1 MAGIGG
7 LDMMVEMMMR
17 EFMRHKLRTALTAL
31 GVTIGIFLVVTV
43 SSISEGVMYYVNDQ
57 ISITSGLVT
66 VTQADVPRYM
76 MQQSEIDQNLVADV
90 ESLSGVQAVA
100 PILMQTVSG
109 VEITGTERGRENILR
124 GVNIAV
130 ADGRELNA
138 GSDEIIIGKSYAEN
152 NDYSVGDRIKLKE
165 REFEIVGILEESG
178 DTNIDNAVHMDLP
191 VLQDLTDKEGIVS
204 IMMVQPVSVD
214 DADAIENA
222 INDDFPDLS
231 AATDKS
237 IMNSVGDMLGQLN
250 VMTFALGSIAALISG
265 IVIMNVMIISVRERR
280 RQIGTMKAIGAT
292 SRQILLTV
300 VLESVTISVS
310 GAVVGVMLGYS
321 GAAFIN
327 GILASPIALVT
338 PRLVAE
344 GILFAVGIGVVSGLL
359 PARQAARLNP
369 IEAIRYE

>member
-7 LDMMVEMMMR
+7 LDMMMEMMMR

-66 VTQADVPRYM
+66 VSQADVPSYM
-76 MQQSEIDQNLVADV
+76 MQSSEIDQNLVADI
-90 ESLSGVQAVA
+90 ESLSGVEAVA

-109 VEITGTERGRENILR
+109 VEITGTEPGRENILR

-130 ADGRELNA
+130 GDGRELSPGA
-138 GSDEIIIGKSYAEN
+138 DEILIGRSYADQ
-152 NDYSVGDRIKLKE
+152 NDYGVGDRIKLKE

-178 DTNIDNAVHMDLP
+178 DTNIDNAVHMDLA
-191 VLQDLTDKEGIVS
+191 VLQDLTGKEGKIS
-204 IMMVQPVSVD
+204 IMMVQPVAAD
-214 DADAIENA
+214 DASLIENA

-237 IMNSVGDMLGQLN
+237 IMNSVSDMLSQLN
-250 VMTFALGSIAALISG
+250 VMTFALGSIAVLISG

-310 GAVVGVMLGYS
+310 GAVVGVLLGYS

-327 GILASPIALVT
+327 TILASPIALVT

-344 GILFAVGIGVVSGLL
+344 GILFAAGIGVVSGLL